1 MTLFINRGDPN
12 LVPTVVSG
20 RQTGTEAPLARGRC
34 ENCLCQ
40 YAVGDHAGQ
49 NDGEA
54 GDNKHV
60 TRIRIVWAFFLPRKK
75 AQKKLKIHRM
85 GIKICVKHLKIAQRP
100 FGQVCERISTAW
112 GKN

>member
-20 RQTGTEAPLARGRC
+20 RQTGTEAPLARCRC
-34 ENCLCQ
+34 ENCLGQ
-40 YAVGDHAGQ
+40 YAVRDHAGQ

-60 TRIRIVWAFFLPRKK
+60 KRIRIVQAFFLPRKK
-75 AQKKLKIHRM
+75 AQKK
-85 GIKICVKHLKIAQRP
+85 
-100 FGQVCERISTAW
+100 T
-112 GKN
+112 KNT